1 MTGLFTAK
9 QDLNIKRIVT
19 SMVGAARFNADILK
33 QLRDD
38 STKSLQSI
46 LLVPL
51 TGLCYGLG
59 LGLNGFLVAGFS
71 VNETVLVIVLGLIS
85 AGIIAIVW
93 SSTNFLIVTKL
104 FNRTIAYPNLT
115 RPFLFSW
122 TPGVLFILL
131 LSPTPFVSEGFRTL
145 ATAWV
150 GVASIFA
157 VRHAGGM
164 TLQQSMITFIL
175 SILIL
180 VFAQIA
186 FESLLRLLLT

>member
-1 MTGLFTAK
+1 MTGLFAAK
-9 QDLNIKRIVT
+9 QDLNIKRMVI
-19 SMVGAARFNADILK
+19 SMVGAARFNADTLK

-38 STKSLQSI
+38 PTKTLQSI

-51 TGLCYGLG
+51 TCLCYGLG
-59 LGLNGFLVAGFS
+59 LGGNGFRVAGLPA
-71 VNETVLVIVLGLIS
+71 NETILVIVLGLVS
-85 AGIIAIVW
+85 AGIIAILW
-93 SSTNFLIVTKL
+93 SLTNFLIVTKL
-104 FNRTIAYPNLT
+104 FNRTITYAGLT

-122 TPGVLFILL
+122 TPGLLFILL
-131 LSPTPFVSEGFRTL
+131 LSPNPFVSEGFRIL

-164 TLQQSMITFIL
+164 SLQQSMITFIL

-180 VFAQIA
+180 VFAQIIL
-186 FESLLRLLLT
+186 ESLLPLLFS